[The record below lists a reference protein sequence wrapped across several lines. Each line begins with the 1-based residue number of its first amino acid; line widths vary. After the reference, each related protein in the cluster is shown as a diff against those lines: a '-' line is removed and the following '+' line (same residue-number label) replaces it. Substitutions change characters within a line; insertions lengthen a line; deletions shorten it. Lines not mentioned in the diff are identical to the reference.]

1 MSDPLGLTGIG
12 VGILTNLLSHPLC
25 KVLESEPVRRFCLVC
40 EDQTRQRSFGR
51 IFTAV
56 RQTLPPEQRRYI
68 DRLAD
73 AGFLRH
79 EEGFELHKLFGGGEA
94 PDAGKMAALMRRLD
108 PALPPNLDAI
118 LAGFLMQL
126 EDELRRHPDFAP
138 WIAWREIG
146 EMRRMMEED
155 RARRTAP
162 PPPPTPFTVPPPVAD
177 FQGRDEEIAEI
188 EEALAG
194 NGRAVIS
201 ALSGMGG
208 IGKSQL
214 AYEVVHRLRGRFPD
228 GAIHLDMLGT
238 SASPLTPEDAIA
250 RVLQALDPGARPPT
264 ERPALE
270 AAYRQALDGKRLLLL
285 LDNAKDTAQVKPLLP
300 PAPVALLVTS
310 RRRIVLPGARPVQLD
325 PMKLPTAIGLLR
337 EILGDAAPG
346 QPALER
352 LAEACGRLPLALRAA
367 GTFLLT
373 YGRPVDDYLAA
384 LREQRLALLA
394 RIGTDDPALDVRAAL
409 TLSYDRLVE
418 EDAALAQRFT
428 QLAVFPAGF
437 LPDAAAAVWE
447 LARGEAQ
454 AVLDTLLARSLLQL
468 EGELRRYRLHDLLR
482 DLARDKANTTALA
495 QAEQRHAA
503 HYAGVLGQTQKLYLD
518 GGEKQLDGLHLFDAE
533 RGNIEIGQA
542 WAAHWLAE
550 SDDAARL
557 AYDFTNAGS
566 LVLDLRLTPR
576 QRIGWLE
583 SALEGCRR
591 ANDPHA
597 ESNALGNLGLAWA
610 DLGETRKATE
620 YYELALAIA
629 RTIGNPRAEVSAL
642 GNLGLAWADL
652 GEVQKAVGYYEQALA
667 TARENDIR
675 HGEGNAL
682 GVLGLA
688 WAKLGETGKAIWYYE
703 QALATARE
711 IAERRLEGDAL
722 GNLGLAW
729 AALGEARKAIG
740 YYEQQLAITRV
751 IGDRG
756 GEGRALNNL
765 AQALDGLGE
774 RERAIACAQASLL
787 IKRAIEDPRA
797 SEVEAWLR
805 ERGVEV

>member
-1 MSDPLGLTGIG
+1 
-12 VGILTNLLSHPLC
+12 
-25 KVLESEPVRRFCLVC
+25 
-40 EDQTRQRSFGR
+40 
-51 IFTAV
+51 
-56 RQTLPPEQRRYI
+56 
-68 DRLAD
+68 
-73 AGFLRH
+73 
-79 EEGFELHKLFGGGEA
+79 
-94 PDAGKMAALMRRLD
+94 
-108 PALPPNLDAI
+108 
-118 LAGFLMQL
+118 
-126 EDELRRHPDFAP
+126 
-138 WIAWREIG
+138 
-146 EMRRMMEED
+146 MRRMMEED
-155 RARRTAP
+155 RAGRSVP
-162 PPPPTPFTVPPPVAD
+162 PPPPAPFTVPAPVPD

-188 EEALAG
+188 EAVLTG
-194 NGRAVIS
+194 DGRAVIN
-201 ALSGMGG
+201 AVSGMGG

-238 SASPLTPEDAIA
+238 SPAPLTPEDAMA
-250 RVLQALDPGARPPT
+250 RVLQALSPASRPPS

-310 RRRIVLPGARPVQLD
+310 RRRIVLSGVRPVQLD
-325 PMKLPTAIGLLR
+325 PMRMPTAIGLLR

-373 YGRPVDDYLAA
+373 YGRPVDDYLAT

-447 LARGEAQ
+447 LARGGAQ

-591 ANDPHA
+591 ANEPHA
-597 ESNALGNLGLAWA
+597 ESN
-610 DLGETRKATE
+610 
-620 YYELALAIA
+620 
-629 RTIGNPRAEVSAL
+629 AL

-711 IAERRLEGDAL
+711 IGERRLEGDAL

-740 YYEQQLAITRV
+740 HYEQQLAITRV

-765 AQALDGLGE
+765 AQVLDGLGE
-774 RERAIACAQASLL
+774 RERAIACAKESLL
-787 IKRAIEDPRA
+787 IKRAIEDPRT